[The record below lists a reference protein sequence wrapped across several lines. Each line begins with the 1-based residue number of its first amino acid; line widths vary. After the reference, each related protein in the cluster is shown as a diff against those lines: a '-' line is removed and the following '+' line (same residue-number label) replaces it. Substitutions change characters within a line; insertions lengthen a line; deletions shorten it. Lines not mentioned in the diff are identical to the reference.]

1 MVVRRRW
8 FAREIRPAAREIIEL
23 ARCLLVSGLLQA
35 TMAAGAEPL
44 VPAPRVSE
52 FAWLGTVAGVE
63 SGSLVRIALPAD
75 ALTRLQSR
83 AGHDVRVLNAAGE
96 VIPYAVTGGD
106 GPVRQRH
113 AVQTRAFSF
122 TSTATQAIADLRTE
136 VQLLAALDIKGVWHR
151 NTLVSLQVAVSDNL
165 QDWTPVPVKGPVY
178 RFEGAEPP
186 VNTVLE
192 LQEPLSVEG
201 RYLRVTWPGHTG
213 VKLASL
219 TGRVAGLRPPV
230 PAVRAELG
238 GGVADGASGLV
249 WSFAFAT
256 PLSAVHL
263 HMLQGD
269 DPVPLRISARADPA
283 QPWKLLASTVVYR
296 QDLPGGQ
303 GSNPPQ
309 ALPDAQI
316 AQLRIEAGNGVPLP
330 AGGLRLAAELSPMQV
345 LFLATGKGP
354 YTVAAGR
361 AGTAQAAVELESLIP
376 GPAMVPD
383 IVPLRPVKQL
393 RAVLPG
399 APQLWAA
406 SLMPAHWKVRGPVL
420 WALFLVALA
429 VAMAA
434 VFALLRPP
442 AAKPVDTLPPQ

>member
-23 ARCLLVSGLLQA
+23 ARWLLVSGLLQA
-35 TMAAGAEPL
+35 TMAAGAEPPSL
-44 VPAPRVSE
+44 APRVSE

-83 AGHDVRVLNAAGE
+83 AGHDVRVLNAAGD

-106 GPVRQRH
+106 SPVRQRH

-151 NTLVSLQVAVSDNL
+151 NTLVHLQVAVSDNL
-165 QDWTPVPVKGPVY
+165 QDWTPVSVKGPVY
-178 RFEGAEPP
+178 RFDGAEPP

-201 RYLRVTWPGHTG
+201 RYLRITWPGHTG

-219 TGRVAGLRPPV
+219 TGRVAGLRPPE

-238 GGVADGASGLV
+238 AGVTDGTSGLV
-249 WSFAFAT
+249 WSFPFAT
-256 PLSAVHL
+256 TLSAVHL
-263 HMLQGD
+263 QMPPGD
-269 DPVPLRISARADPA
+269 EPVPLRISARTDPA
-283 QPWKLLASTVVYR
+283 LPWKLLASTVVYR
-296 QDLPGGQ
+296 YDLPGGQ
-303 GSNPPQ
+303 GRNPPQ

-330 AGGLRLAAELSPMQV
+330 AGGLRLAAELAPLQV
-345 LFLATGKGP
+345 
-354 YTVAAGR
+354 
-361 AGTAQAAVELESLIP
+361 
-376 GPAMVPD
+376 
-383 IVPLRPVKQL
+383 
-393 RAVLPG
+393 
-399 APQLWAA
+399 
-406 SLMPAHWKVRGPVL
+406 
-420 WALFLVALA
+420 
-429 VAMAA
+429 
-434 VFALLRPP
+434 
-442 AAKPVDTLPPQ
+442 